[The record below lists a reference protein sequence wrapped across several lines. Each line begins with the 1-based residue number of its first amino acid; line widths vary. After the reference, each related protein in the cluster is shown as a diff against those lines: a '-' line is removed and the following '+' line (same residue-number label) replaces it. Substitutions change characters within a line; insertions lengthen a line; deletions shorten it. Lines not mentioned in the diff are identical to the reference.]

1 MKIHILHT
9 QIDKETAQ
17 ELTNPLNVLDVTQL
31 ATFELLC
38 QDEACVIL
46 YQNPT
51 ELMAGFL
58 RTGFELTQVILLYKN
73 ALNFLIKTF
82 KSSRPNIRL
91 LAMDATN
98 TLFENELGEFNQTIN
113 SLLNSLCVDKQ
124 DVYDLAAGFLLTQ
137 NRPLLKLSQQLAA
150 CSIVAFEN
158 IDVDVTEVLNNHVAV
173 QRISAKVRTELKQ
186 VNTQNLTVLRRLEEV
201 EERLKVAQLEEAK
214 LKNEVDNQIKLVTQ
228 KHELNVVVKSELK
241 DVVDENKELLTK
253 IHEIQEDLE
262 EFEIDFSKAKSD
274 EVKKIREL
282 EKKEQQMIRESISK
296 FEKVTNENGHNLKQL
311 HHSQELLESCY
322 LLESKMKSEMTMK
335 TQELGVF
342 VGKLNAT
349 ENAFEREKATKI
361 ELVSKLKGVVDENKE
376 LLTKFHE
383 IQEDLEKFEMD
394 FSKVKSDEVQ
404 RVREL
409 EKKEQ
414 QMIRES
420 ISKFEKVSNENDHIL
435 EQLHHS
441 QELLES
447 CYLLE
452 TKMKSEMTM
461 KAQEL
466 GVFVGKLNATEN
478 AFEREKATKIEMV
491 SKLKD
496 REKQQLIIEADQQ
509 DIAKYNTWLKLL
521 YTQAQKARYKVNFIY
536 RGILKKQSILIQ
548 SSEMFDSEW
557 YLSNYP
563 NIRKL
568 GIDPALH
575 YLQIGAAQGLNPSS
589 SFNTLS
595 YVFEYSDVAKSC
607 MNPLVHFLNYGIL
620 EGREADPRRKLLSG
634 PTNQEH

>member
-98 TLFENELGEFNQTIN
+98 TVFENELGEFNQTIN

-158 IDVDVTEVLNNHVAV
+158 IDVDVTDVLNNHVAV

-361 ELVSKLKGVVDENKE
+361 ELVSKLK
-376 LLTKFHE
+376 
-383 IQEDLEKFEMD
+383 
-394 FSKVKSDEVQ
+394 
-404 RVREL
+404 
-409 EKKEQ
+409 
-414 QMIRES
+414 
-420 ISKFEKVSNENDHIL
+420 
-435 EQLHHS
+435 
-441 QELLES
+441 
-447 CYLLE
+447 
-452 TKMKSEMTM
+452 
-461 KAQEL
+461 
-466 GVFVGKLNATEN
+466 
-478 AFEREKATKIEMV
+478 
-491 SKLKD
+491 D